1 MDIRKVVKH
10 KLIDLGKTQRW
21 LEEEIRDRTGLFVDS
36 GYMHKIL
43 TGQRKA
49 PKIVDAIFEIL
60 EIPSEK

>member
-1 MDIRKVVKH
+1 MDIRKIVKH

-21 LEEEIRDRTGLFVDS
+21 LEEEIRKRTGLFVDS
-36 GYMHKIL
+36 GYMHKIM